1 MNVLI
6 ATINIYRA
14 ARSRARRNATR
25 LFTRVLQL
33 STRRRNR
40 EREKQKKRNRG
51 EGKKWGAK
59 KKRKKEKSSTTIFYG
74 LFPPIRDGRAWP
86 LFDFPRLIFNSQAK
100 ANIRS
105 IRRIGQQSR
114 GSLLDYVHDPFR
126 MEGEGTG
133 MDEFLQGQQES
144 VSCRTRELH
153 EGNWRE
159 HRNYCRRRCNN
170 IQPIVS
176 GRVAGTRDLLFARQD
191 R

>member
-14 ARSRARRNATR
+14 ARSRVRRNATR

-33 STRRRNR
+33 STHCFTRETEKEIERKRERNR
-40 EREKQKKRNRG
+40 EKGKNGEQKK
-51 EGKKWGAK
+51 KKFHDDFLWSL
-59 KKRKKEKSSTTIFYG
+59 SSNQ
-74 LFPPIRDGRAWP
+74 RWP
-86 LFDFPRLIFNSQAK
+86 RVDTLSDFPRLIFNSQAK

-114 GSLLDYVHDPFR
+114 GSLLDYDPFW
-126 MEGEGTG
+126 MEGEGTD
-133 MDEFLQGQQES
+133 MDEFLQGRRA
-144 VSCRTRELH
+144 CRVARELH

>member
-14 ARSRARRNATR
+14 ARSRVRRNATR

-33 STRRRNR
+33 STHCFTR
-40 EREKQKKRNRG
+40 ERDREKEGEKQRK
-51 EGKKWGAK
+51 GKKWGAK
-59 KKRKKEKSSTTIFYG
+59 KKKFHDDFLWSLSSNQ
-74 LFPPIRDGRAWP
+74 RWP
-86 LFDFPRLIFNSQAK
+86 RVDTLSDFPRLIFNSQAK

-114 GSLLDYVHDPFR
+114 GSLLDYDPFW

-133 MDEFLQGQQES
+133 MDEFLQGRRA
-144 VSCRTRELH
+144 CRVARELH

>member
-1 MNVLI
+1 MG
-6 ATINIYRA
+6 
-14 ARSRARRNATR
+14 S
-25 LFTRVLQL
+25 
-33 STRRRNR
+33 
-40 EREKQKKRNRG
+40 
-51 EGKKWGAK
+51 K
-59 KKRKKEKSSTTIFYG
+59 KKKKEKKKFHDNFLRSLSSNQ
-74 LFPPIRDGRAWP
+74 RWP
-86 LFDFPRLIFNSQAK
+86 RVATLFDFPRLIFNSQAK

-176 GRVAGTRDLLFARQD
+176 GRVAGTRDTFCTAGSLMRESRDTREPNHDRDPLFFGGTARFYPTLSLRHNAGFD
-191 R
+191 E